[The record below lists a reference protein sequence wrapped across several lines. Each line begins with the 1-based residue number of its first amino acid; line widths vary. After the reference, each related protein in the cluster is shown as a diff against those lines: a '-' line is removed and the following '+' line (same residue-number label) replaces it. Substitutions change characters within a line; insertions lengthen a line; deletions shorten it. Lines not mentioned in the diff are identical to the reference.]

1 LVEYGGRAVRVVP
14 LSLNMNFIC
23 LIIGS
28 FGLLWAVIIKLILP
42 PSLFARLSINE
53 KEMTPEEEAVTL
65 TATLKKSFR

>member
-1 LVEYGGRAVRVVP
+1 
-14 LSLNMNFIC
+14 MNFIC